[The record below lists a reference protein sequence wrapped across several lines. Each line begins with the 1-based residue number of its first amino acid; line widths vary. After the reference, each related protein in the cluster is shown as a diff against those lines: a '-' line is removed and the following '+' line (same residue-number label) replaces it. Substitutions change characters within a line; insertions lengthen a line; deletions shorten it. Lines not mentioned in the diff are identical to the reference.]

1 MIGITALVPAEI
13 IYSSGNAPVDLNNF
27 VPFSSIFPE
36 DKLCA
41 WSAIWRELVISGK
54 VKIKKIVVVA
64 GGDCYNALVDGERV
78 EAHGIPAFYF
88 IYPFDRNLKIFAENL
103 KGLEEFCGGFEYDA
117 YSKVVELKR
126 RALEVDMLRVRD
138 NLNSQKG
145 FEVLVSSSDLSGNLQ
160 KYEDKLENIK
170 EEEVEYS
177 HRVALIGIPPIYP
190 DFHEVLQNLGL
201 HVVYDEMPY
210 EFARLYGR
218 NIKEVA
224 RSYSQYTFAGSIFD
238 RLNFIEKELKRR
250 KAEAIIHFQQFSCH
264 HKLEDSLLR
273 KRLSEELGYP
283 YITIEADLPGR
294 TPEQVKLRLEAFAE
308 RLGDAIW

>member
-1 MIGITALVPAEI
+1 MIGVTALVPAEI
-13 IYSSGNAPVDLNNF
+13 IYSSGNAPLDLNNF

-41 WSAIWRELVISGK
+41 WSAIWRELVIRGE
-54 VKIKKIVVVA
+54 VKIKKLVVVA

-88 IYPFDRNLKIFAENL
+88 IYPFNGDRGALLENL
-103 KGLEEFCGGFEYDA
+103 LALEKFCGGFEYDA
-117 YSKVVELKR
+117 YTKVCELKK
-126 RALEVDMLRVRD
+126 RALEVDRLRVRD
-138 NLNSQKG
+138 ELSSHRG
-145 FEVLVSSSDLSGNLQ
+145 FEILVSSSDLSGDLH
-160 KYEDKLENIK
+160 KYEKRLEELK

-177 HRVALIGIPPIYP
+177 YRVALIGIPPIYP
-190 DFHEVLQNLGL
+190 DFHQVLQSLGL

-218 NIKEVA
+218 DINEVA
-224 RSYSQYTFAGSIFD
+224 KSYSTYTFAGSIFK
-238 RLNFIEKELKRR
+238 RMEFIEEELRKR
-250 KAEAIIHFQQFSCH
+250 KVEAVIHFQQFSCH

-308 RLGDAIW
+308 RLGEEVW